1 MNKVLVHVNSLFGTL
16 IRQLLA
22 NATNVEYSFLAS
34 ETLMNHMNVNVINIH
49 LTRTVNLKTH

>member
-1 MNKVLVHVNSLFGTL
+1 MTKAHKKM
-16 IRQLLA
+16 IWQLLA
-22 NATNVEYSFLAS
+22 DATNVENNFFAS